1 MKNSKWFLTAS
12 LAAVIAFTSLSVIA
26 SADEGEFPQ
35 NKQQNME
42 EMKAAIESGDYN
54 AFAEVAPEQM
64 LEQINA
70 DNFGRFV
77 EMHEHLEAAKAI
89 ADELGL
95 KKMGHMKD
103 KMKGKMKGHI
113 MKNKGEIRAAVEAG
127 GYDAWVELHTQ
138 GDHDPKILEFIN
150 EENFYLLGELH
161 EAIQNQDFET
171 AKEIK
176 DELGM
181 PDRPERRKGPQFRN

>member
-26 SADEGEFPQ
+26 SADEGEMPED
-35 NKQQNME
+35 KPMQQNHE
-42 EMKAAIESGDYN
+42 EVKAAIASGDYN
-54 AFAEVAPEQM
+54 AFAEVAPEKM

-77 EMHEHLEAAKAI
+77 EMHDHLESAKAI

-95 KKMGHMKD
+95 EKMGHKGQ
-103 KMKGKMKGHI
+103 KKGHMKG
-113 MKNKGEIRAAVEAG
+113 NEEVREAIANG
-127 GYDAWVELHTQ
+127 DYDAFVEVAPEKMLEVINADNFSRLIDFHTA
-138 GDHDPKILEFIN
+138 I
-150 EENFYLLGELH
+150 ENK
-161 EAIQNQDFET
+161 DFET

-181 PDRPERRKGPQFRN
+181 PDRHAKGQKGFDRNR